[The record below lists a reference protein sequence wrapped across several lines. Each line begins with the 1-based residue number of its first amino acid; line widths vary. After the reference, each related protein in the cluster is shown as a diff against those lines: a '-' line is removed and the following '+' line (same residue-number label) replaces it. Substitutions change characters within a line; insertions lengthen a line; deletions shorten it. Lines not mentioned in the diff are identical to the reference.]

1 LRSIKSAVELFF
13 KSCSKN
19 EQSMNLI
26 ENVREALN
34 SVKVHLLRTV
44 LTGAIIAIGISS
56 LVGMLTAIDGIKAQ
70 IAESFAGLGAN
81 SFEVRNRGFSG
92 GRVVQEGKTEKIYPN
107 ISFREA
113 RKFKEDYA
121 SIGIST
127 IFNSVTGIAEV
138 KRGSK
143 KTNPNTRIRG
153 GDENYLS
160 IKAIK
165 LAKGR
170 NFSNM
175 EVRYGTSVAIIGKD
189 IEDNLF
195 NPGEDP
201 INQKIT
207 FLGKPYTIVGV
218 LDKQGGVGQDQ
229 GADRQILIPIENAAR
244 LDKNGSFNYRITG
257 VASDPTK
264 IDYEMGQAI
273 GIMRKIRQDR
283 VAQEDSFE
291 LTKSESVAESLEEVA
306 GYLRIGGFGIGF
318 ITLLGA
324 SIGLMNIMLV
334 SVTERTREIG
344 IRKALG
350 ATPLLIRQQFLIEAI
365 VICIIGG
372 IFGMLLGLGIG
383 NIIANFI
390 GPGGF
395 LVPWIW
401 MFISF
406 VICIIVGLIAGYIPA
421 YKASRLDPIES
432 LRYE

>member
-1 LRSIKSAVELFF
+1 
-13 KSCSKN
+13 
-19 EQSMNLI
+19 MNLI

-81 SFEVRNRGFSG
+81 SFDIRNKGFNG
-92 GRVVQEGKTEKIYPN
+92 GRVVQDGKTEKTYPS
-107 ISFREA
+107 ITFREA

-127 IFNSVTGIAEV
+127 VFNSVTGIAEV

-143 KTNPNTRIRG
+143 KTNPNTRVRG

-160 IKAIK
+160 IKAMK

-175 EVRYGTSVAIIGKD
+175 EVRYGNSVALIGKE
-189 IEDNLF
+189 IEETLF

-207 FLGKPYTIVGV
+207 LLGRPYTVVGV

-244 LDKNGSFNYRITG
+244 LDKNGTFNYRITG
-257 VASDPTK
+257 VASDPGK

-291 LTKSESVAESLEEVA
+291 LTKSQSVAESLEEVA

-350 ATPLLIRQQFLIEAI
+350 ATPLRIRQQFLIEAI
-365 VICIIGG
+365 VICILGG

-383 NIIANFI
+383 NVIANFI

-395 LVPWIW
+395 LVPWVW

-406 VICIIVGLIAGYIPA
+406 VICIVVGLIAGYIPA
-421 YKASRLDPIES
+421 FKASKLDPIES

>member
-1 LRSIKSAVELFF
+1 
-13 KSCSKN
+13 
-19 EQSMNLI
+19 MNLI

-81 SFEVRNRGFSG
+81 SFDIRNKGSNG
-92 GRVVQEGKTEKIYPN
+92 GRVVQEGKTEKVYPS
-107 ISFREA
+107 ITFREA
-113 RKFKEDYA
+113 QSFKEDYA

-127 IFNSVTGIAEV
+127 VFTSVSFAAEI

-143 KTNPNTRIRG
+143 KTNPNVRVRG
-153 GDENYLS
+153 GDENYLA

-170 NFSNM
+170 NFSQM
-175 EVRYGTSVAIIGKD
+175 EIRYGNNVAIIGK
-189 IEDNLF
+189 EMEETLF
-195 NPGEDP
+195 EKGEDP
-201 INQKIT
+201 LNQKIT
-207 FLGKPYTIVGV
+207 VLGKSYTVVGV

-229 GADRQILIPIENAAR
+229 GADRQILIPVENASR
-244 LDKNGSFNYRITG
+244 LDTRGTFNYRVTG
-257 VASDPTK
+257 VASDPGK
-264 IDYEMGQAI
+264 IDYEMGQAT

-283 VAQEDSFE
+283 IGQEDSFE

-324 SIGLMNIMLV
+324 AIGLMNIMLV

-350 ATPLLIRQQFLIEAI
+350 ATPLRIRQQFLIEAI
-365 VICIIGG
+365 TICVIGG
-372 IFGMLLGLGIG
+372 LFGMILGIGIG

-395 LVPWIW
+395 LIPWLW
-401 MFISF
+401 MVISF
-406 VICIIVGLIAGYIPA
+406 LICIAVGLIAGYIPA
-421 YKASRLDPIES
+421 FKASKLDPIES

>member
-1 LRSIKSAVELFF
+1 
-13 KSCSKN
+13 
-19 EQSMNLI
+19 MNLI

-81 SFEVRNRGFSG
+81 SFDIVSSGSDG
-92 GRVVQEGKTEKIYPN
+92 GRAVQEGKTEKTYPP
-107 ISFREA
+107 ITFREA
-113 RKFKEDYA
+113 QSFKEEYA

-127 IFNSVTGIAEV
+127 VFATASGIAEL

-143 KTNPNTRIRG
+143 KTNPNIRVRG
-153 GDENYLS
+153 GDENYLA
-160 IKAIK
+160 IKAMK
-165 LAKGR
+165 LLEGR
-170 NFSNM
+170 NFSQM
-175 EVRYGTSVAIIGKD
+175 EVRYGNNVAIIGK
-189 IEDNLF
+189 ELEETLF
-195 NPGEDP
+195 TEGEEVL
-201 INQKIT
+201 NQSIT
-207 FLGKPYTIVGV
+207 IFGKPYTVIGV

-229 GADRQILIPIENAAR
+229 GADRQVLIPIENAAR
-244 LDKNGSFNYRITG
+244 LDFRGTFNYRITG
-257 VASDPTK
+257 IASDPGK
-264 IDYEMGQAI
+264 IEYEMGQAT

-291 LTKSESVAESLEEVA
+291 LSKSESVAESLEEVA
-306 GYLRIGGFGIGF
+306 GYLRVGGFGIGF

-350 ATPLLIRQQFLIEAI
+350 ATPLRIRQQFLIEAI
-365 VICIIGG
+365 TICVIGG
-372 IFGMLLGLGIG
+372 VFGMMLGILIG
-383 NIIANFI
+383 NVIANFI

-395 LVPWIW
+395 LVPWLW
-401 MFISF
+401 MIISF
-406 VICIIVGLIAGYIPA
+406 VICIIVGLLAGYIPA
-421 YKASRLDPIES
+421 YKASKLDPIES

>member
-1 LRSIKSAVELFF
+1 
-13 KSCSKN
+13 
-19 EQSMNLI
+19 MNLI

-81 SFEVRNRGFSG
+81 SFDIRNSGSNRG
-92 GRVVQEGKTEKIYPN
+92 RIVQEGKTEKTYPP
-107 ISFREA
+107 ITFREA
-113 RKFKEDYA
+113 QSFKEDYA
-121 SIGIST
+121 AIGIST
-127 IFNSVTGIAEV
+127 VFTSVSGIAEV

-143 KTNPNTRIRG
+143 KTNPNIRVRG
-153 GDENYLS
+153 GDENYLA
-160 IKAIK
+160 IKAMK
-165 LAKGR
+165 LLNGR
-170 NFSNM
+170 NFSQM
-175 EVRYGTSVAIIGKD
+175 EVRYGNNVAIIGK
-189 IEDNLF
+189 ELEETLF
-195 NPGEDP
+195 TAGEES
-201 INQKIT
+201 INESIT
-207 FLGKPYTIVGV
+207 VFGRPYTVIGV

-244 LDKNGSFNYRITG
+244 LDLRGTFNYRITG
-257 VASDPTK
+257 VASDPGK
-264 IDYEMGQAI
+264 IDYEMGQAT

-291 LTKSESVAESLEEVA
+291 LAKSESVAESLEEVA

-350 ATPLLIRQQFLIEAI
+350 ATPLRIRQQFLIEAI
-365 VICIIGG
+365 TICVIGG
-372 IFGMLLGLGIG
+372 IFGMMLGILIG
-383 NIIANFI
+383 NVIANFI

-395 LVPWIW
+395 LVPWLW
-401 MFISF
+401 MIISF
-406 VICIIVGLIAGYIPA
+406 VICIVVGLLAGYIPA
-421 YKASRLDPIES
+421 FKASKLDPIES